1 MSIELMSLKP
11 SFSNT
16 YLSMNKCTNKIL
28 ILLLYTLYLLTYFLN
43 SDLFHAVIFLIWKK
57 VFSLCDISESYI
69 FIKACFVPIP
79 VLILVQ
85 WDIIIMPLGKISPQ
99 NEIVM
104 NALSPYLLYIKLQYI
119 KICGSKKL
127 KSFSFAQKIT
137 NHNGNEVLQILSI
150 IIHEMFKIL
159 LHSNRCNMDVL

>member
-43 SDLFHAVIFLIWKK
+43 SDLFHAVILLIWKK

-104 NALSPYLLYIKLQYI
+104 NALSPYLLYIIFHKHRLE
-119 KICGSKKL
+119 
-127 KSFSFAQKIT
+127 IT
-137 NHNGNEVLQILSI
+137 TKFWHNYVIVLRNIPIEIIRMGFQIIVIGNSNWNIL
-150 IIHEMFKIL
+150 
-159 LHSNRCNMDVL
+159 